1 MNAVVVGDQNPS
13 HVQISVPHRPDQPDA
28 PDATRQT
35 QPTCRTRRTRRNPA
49 NLAYN
54 PPPMAWWLWLL
65 LGLVLA
71 ALELASTGGFY
82 LIFFGVSAMF
92 IGLMGAIGLA
102 GPPWLQWLVFTLL
115 SVILLLAF
123 RRPILRMMNVE
134 TGPVDSLVGADRGR
148 RWTRFGPGAIGR
160 AELRGSTW
168 SARNL
173 HSADLAR
180 GQRCRV
186 ERVDG
191 LMLFLLPE

>member
-1 MNAVVVGDQNPS
+1 
-13 HVQISVPHRPDQPDA
+13 
-28 PDATRQT
+28 
-35 QPTCRTRRTRRNPA
+35 
-49 NLAYN
+49 
-54 PPPMAWWLWLL
+54 MAWWLWLL

-71 ALELASTGGFY
+71 ALELASSGGFY
-82 LIFFGVSAMF
+82 LIFFGVAAMF
-92 IGLMGAIGLA
+92 IGLMAAIGLA
-102 GPPWLQWLVFTLL
+102 GPFWLQWLVFTIL
-115 SVILLLAF
+115 SVTLLLAF
-123 RRPILRMMNVE
+123 RRPILRMMNPD
-134 TGPVDSLVGADRGR
+134 TGPVDSLVGQVAV
-148 RWTRFGPGAIGR
+148 TLEPIPPGVVGR

>member
-1 MNAVVVGDQNPS
+1 
-13 HVQISVPHRPDQPDA
+13 
-28 PDATRQT
+28 
-35 QPTCRTRRTRRNPA
+35 
-49 NLAYN
+49 
-54 PPPMAWWLWLL
+54 MAWWLWLL

-92 IGLMGAIGLA
+92 IGLMGAIGLG
-102 GPPWLQWLVFTLL
+102 GPPWLQWLVFTIL
-115 SVILLLAF
+115 SVILLLGF
-123 RRPILRMMNVE
+123 RRPILRMMNVD
-134 TGPVDSLVGADRGR
+134 TGPVDSLVGQVATVLDGMA
-148 RWTRFGPGAIGR
+148 PGAIGR

-168 SARNL
+168 AARNL
-173 HSADLAR
+173 HSAELAR

>member
-1 MNAVVVGDQNPS
+1 
-13 HVQISVPHRPDQPDA
+13 
-28 PDATRQT
+28 
-35 QPTCRTRRTRRNPA
+35 
-49 NLAYN
+49 
-54 PPPMAWWLWLL
+54 MAWWLWLL

-102 GPPWLQWLVFTLL
+102 GPPWLQWLVFTIL

-123 RRPILRMMNVE
+123 RRPILRMMNVD
-134 TGPVDSLVGADRGR
+134 TGPVDALVGQGATVLDGMA
-148 RWTRFGPGAIGR
+148 PGSIGR

-168 SARNL
+168 AARNL
-173 HSADLAR
+173 HSAELAR

>member
-1 MNAVVVGDQNPS
+1 
-13 HVQISVPHRPDQPDA
+13 
-28 PDATRQT
+28 
-35 QPTCRTRRTRRNPA
+35 
-49 NLAYN
+49 
-54 PPPMAWWLWLL
+54 MAWWLWLL

-71 ALELASTGGFY
+71 ALELATTGGFY

-102 GPPWLQWLVFTLL
+102 GPLWLQWLVFTIL

-123 RRPILRMMNVE
+123 RRPILRMMNVD
-134 TGPVDSLVGADRGR
+134 TGPVDSLVGQFAITQDVIQ
-148 RWTRFGPGAIGR
+148 PGAIGR
-160 AELRGSTW
+160 VELRGSTW

-173 HSADLAR
+173 HSAELAR

>member
-1 MNAVVVGDQNPS
+1 
-13 HVQISVPHRPDQPDA
+13 
-28 PDATRQT
+28 
-35 QPTCRTRRTRRNPA
+35 
-49 NLAYN
+49 
-54 PPPMAWWLWLL
+54 MAWWLWLL

-92 IGLMGAIGLA
+92 IGLMAAIGLG
-102 GPPWLQWLVFTLL
+102 GPLWLQWLVFTIL
-115 SVILLLAF
+115 SVVLLLAF
-123 RRPILRMMNVE
+123 RRPILRMMNVDTE
-134 TGPVDSLVGADRGR
+134 PVDALVGQFAITQDVIQ
-148 RWTRFGPGAIGR
+148 PGAIGR

-173 HSADLAR
+173 HSAELAR

>member
-1 MNAVVVGDQNPS
+1 ME
-13 HVQISVPHRPDQPDA
+13 
-28 PDATRQT
+28 
-35 QPTCRTRRTRRNPA
+35 
-49 NLAYN
+49 
-54 PPPMAWWLWLL
+54 WWLWLL
-65 LGLVLA
+65 LGLALA
-71 ALELASTGGFY
+71 ALELASSGGFY

-92 IGLMGAIGLA
+92 IGLMGAVGLA
-102 GPPWLQWLVFTLL
+102 GPAWLQWLAFTIL
-115 SVILLLAF
+115 SVVLLLAF
-123 RRPILRMMNVE
+123 RRPILRMMNVD
-134 TGPVDSLVGADRGR
+134 TGPVDSLVGQFATVLDEIQ
-148 RWTRFGPGAIGR
+148 PGAIGR

>member
-1 MNAVVVGDQNPS
+1 
-13 HVQISVPHRPDQPDA
+13 
-28 PDATRQT
+28 
-35 QPTCRTRRTRRNPA
+35 
-49 NLAYN
+49 
-54 PPPMAWWLWLL
+54 MAWWLWLL

-92 IGLMGAIGLA
+92 IGLMAAIGLG
-102 GPPWLQWLVFTLL
+102 GPLWLQWLVFTIL
-115 SVILLLAF
+115 SVVLLLAF

-134 TGPVDSLVGADRGR
+134 TEPVDALVGQFAITQDVIQ
-148 RWTRFGPGAIGR
+148 PGAIGR

-173 HSADLAR
+173 HSAELAR